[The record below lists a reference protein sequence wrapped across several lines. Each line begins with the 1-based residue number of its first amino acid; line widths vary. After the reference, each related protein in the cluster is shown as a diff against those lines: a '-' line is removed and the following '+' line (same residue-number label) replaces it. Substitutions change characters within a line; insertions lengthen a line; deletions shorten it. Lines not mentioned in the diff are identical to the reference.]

1 MKTLR
6 VIGQTRYE
14 DRGYS
19 NEESIAYLQLQKP
32 EEINSFLTYNYGM
45 DDDRFPL
52 SFITEVP
59 RPLISIH
66 LPITARRSIAPDS
79 IQVSVVGS
87 DETADACD
95 NRFMVQVNFSSPDI
109 LMVGAG
115 VMGMLSGLELAEAG
129 QKVLMID
136 RGRAG
141 LEASWAG
148 GGIISPLYHYYLLQ
162 MQSYCCR

>member
-52 SFITEVP
+52 SFITEGQGSRGIKNVSTVQWTWKTMGRMKFTDFVTYFNTAVTKP
-59 RPLISIH
+59 GQMVVNLKFISLLIG
-66 LPITARRSIAPDS
+66 LL
-79 IQVSVVGS
+79 
-87 DETADACD
+87 
-95 NRFMVQVNFSSPDI
+95 NNMVLLL
-109 LMVGAG
+109 LMV
-115 VMGMLSGLELAEAG
+115 
-129 QKVLMID
+129 
-136 RGRAG
+136 
-141 LEASWAG
+141 
-148 GGIISPLYHYYLLQ
+148 LLKFVF
-162 MQSYCCR
+162 RKT

>member
-52 SFITEVP
+52 SFITEGQGS
-59 RPLISIH
+59 RG
-66 LPITARRSIAPDS
+66 ITMDLENY
-79 IQVSVVGS
+79 GS
-87 DETADACD
+87 YEVYRLC
-95 NRFMVQVNFSSPDI
+95 N
-109 LMVGAG
+109 
-115 VMGMLSGLELAEAG
+115 
-129 QKVLMID
+129 
-136 RGRAG
+136 
-141 LEASWAG
+141 
-148 GGIISPLYHYYLLQ
+148 LL
-162 MQSYCCR
+162 

>member
-52 SFITEVP
+52 SFIK
-59 RPLISIH
+59 
-66 LPITARRSIAPDS
+66 
-79 IQVSVVGS
+79 VV
-87 DETADACD
+87 
-95 NRFMVQVNFSSPDI
+95 VV
-109 LMVGAG
+109 LK
-115 VMGMLSGLELAEAG
+115 MLLLYNGLGKLW
-129 QKVLMID
+129 VV
-136 RGRAG
+136 
-141 LEASWAG
+141 
-148 GGIISPLYHYYLLQ
+148 
-162 MQSYCCR
+162 

>member
-52 SFITEVP
+52 SFITEGQGSRGIKDVAT
-59 RPLISIH
+59 RSEE
-66 LPITARRSIAPDS
+66 RR
-79 IQVSVVGS
+79 VGKECRS
-87 DETADACD
+87 
-95 NRFMVQVNFSSPDI
+95 RWSP
-109 LMVGAG
+109 
-115 VMGMLSGLELAEAG
+115 
-129 QKVLMID
+129 
-136 RGRAG
+136 
-141 LEASWAG
+141 
-148 GGIISPLYHYYLLQ
+148 YH
-162 MQSYCCR
+162 